1 MKPESKYN
9 HLHEEPSAPLLNAI
23 PKVNPFAVPQDYF
36 EKSKQLSALLYQEKL
51 PEAFVVPAAYFET
64 FPEHISQLVLLSK
77 VEKPLPSEAYFEALQ
92 YRLQKVLLPH
102 QQHPFAA
109 PDAYFDSLAMRVQER
124 LYEQKQAKPLLRELR
139 PAFALRPMPL
149 AAILLTILALGIG
162 YTFYSPTET
171 QEASLAG
178 KTKVPMALEPVS
190 TELAEVALSTELAHA
205 DESLLAEAAD
215 ESDISRLPVQELV
228 ASDKKTVETEVVS
241 DYLLN
246 NRIDENELTEWIGS

>member
-1 MKPESKYN
+1 
-9 HLHEEPSAPLLNAI
+9 
-23 PKVNPFAVPQDYF
+23 
-36 EKSKQLSALLYQEKL
+36 
-51 PEAFVVPAAYFET
+51 VVPAAYFET

-77 VEKPLPSEAYFEALQ
+77 VEKPLPSETYFEALQ
-92 YRLQKVLLPH
+92 YRLQNVLLPH

-139 PAFALRPMPL
+139 PAFALRPIPL

-215 ESDISRLPVQELV
+215 EQDAEAVHGLTDELHP
-228 ASDKKTVETEVVS
+228 
-241 DYLLN
+241 
-246 NRIDENELTEWIGS
+246 RIIEGIFLHFAYTKIAAYADDSSLHHPCDENGAYVDEIPQLESPAQLVRQAVPKKALRSRPI